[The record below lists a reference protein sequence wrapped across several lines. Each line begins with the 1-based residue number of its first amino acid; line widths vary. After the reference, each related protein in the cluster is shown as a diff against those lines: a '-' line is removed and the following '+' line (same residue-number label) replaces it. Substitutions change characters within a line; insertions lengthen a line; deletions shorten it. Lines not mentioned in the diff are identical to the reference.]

1 MTRPGPAAQARAL
14 AARIVTDVVEH
25 QRYLDAAL
33 TERLPDA
40 GDQGAL
46 VQELSYG
53 VLRRYFELAGI
64 ARLFLDRPLKSKDQ
78 DVHALLLVGLYQL
91 RYLRVAPHAA
101 VNETVNAATA
111 LNKPW
116 ARALLNACLRGA
128 QRETA
133 RIDATLAADESMRL
147 NHPRWLI
154 DRLRAAY
161 GADADTVFAAANA
174 HPPLTLRVNLARI
187 DRNEYLARLRGAGME
202 ARVTEVSDAG
212 LILAQ
217 PVPVERLPGF
227 GEGLVSVQ
235 DEAAQLAAP
244 LLDAAPDMRVLDAC
258 AAPGGKTGHLLERTL
273 QADLLAVDSEPARVA
288 LIAQNLGRLGLR
300 ANTIAADAAEPASW
314 WDGRPFDRVLL
325 DAPCSA
331 TGVIR
336 RHPDVKLRRRPDDLP
351 RLTAAQARLLDGLW
365 PLLRR
370 GGKLLYVTCSI
381 LPDENEQQLAA
392 FLARHD
398 DAAEAALPAYAGR
411 ARRHGRQRLP
421 GEQDMDGF
429 YFAAVE
435 KR

>member
-14 AARIVTDVVEH
+14 AARIITDILEH

-33 TERLPDA
+33 AERLPEA

-46 VQELSYG
+46 VQELAYG

-64 ARLFLDRPLKSKDQ
+64 ARLFLERPLKPKDQ

-101 VNETVNAATA
+101 VNETVNAAAA

-116 ARALLNACLRGA
+116 ARGLLNACLRGA
-128 QRETA
+128 QRDTA
-133 RIDATLAADESMRL
+133 RVGAALAADDSLRF

-154 DRLRAAY
+154 ERLRAAW
-161 GADADTVFAAANA
+161 GNDAEAVFTAANR

-187 DRNEYLARLRGAGME
+187 GRDEYLARLRAAGMDARPTE
-202 ARVTEVSDAG
+202 ASDAG

-227 GEGLVSVQ
+227 GDGLVSVQ

-244 LLDAAPDMRVLDAC
+244 LLEAAPGMRILDAC
-258 AAPGGKTGHLLERTL
+258 AAPGGKTGHLLERTP
-273 QADLLAVDSEPARVA
+273 QAEVIAVDAEPVRVA
-288 LIAQNLGRLGLR
+288 LIEQNLTRLGLR
-300 ANTIAADAAEPASW
+300 ATVVTADAAVPASW
-314 WDGRPFDRVLL
+314 WDFRPFDRVLL

-336 RHPDVKLRRRPDDLP
+336 RHPDVKLRRRPEDLP

-398 DAAEAALPAYAGR
+398 DAAEAALPPCAGR
-411 ARRHGRQRLP
+411 PRAHGRQQLP